1 MLQSVFCSVSVVR
14 NITLPRQVLLMKM
27 VGTILGKQW
36 TATLLPT
43 QLPGVQS
50 PEEMLPLE
58 TDLKER
64 FPSHGFKKK
73 EFVLPAAVRIYS
85 SALICWASA
94 LSSQRQL
101 VCLQRGKESLRGLAV
116 EPSPPQDPKGEWF
129 CSVST

>member
-1 MLQSVFCSVSVVR
+1 
-14 NITLPRQVLLMKM
+14 MKV

-36 TATLLPT
+36 TAMLLPI

-50 PEEMLPLE
+50 HEEMLPLE

-73 EFVLPAAVRIYS
+73 EFVLSAAVRIHS
-85 SALICWASA
+85 SAPSCWASA
-94 LSSQRQL
+94 LSSQGQL
-101 VCLQRGKESLRGLAV
+101 VYLQGAKESLHGLAV
-116 EPSPPQDPKGEWF
+116 ETSPSQDPKGEWF